1 MVYSVRCRYFA
12 ALVGRQWECFS
23 NELRTVLLRLKRA
36 FSLCLYH
43 LVRMRENTGVYCCHD
58 NRRRQESQNSN
69 LTCDS

>member
-36 FSLCLYH
+36 FSYNFVCAILCACARTRAST
-43 LVRMRENTGVYCCHD
+43 VVMTTGADRKVKT
-58 NRRRQESQNSN
+58 QI
-69 LTCDS
+69 